1 MRVRARALGFG
12 CFQRHGRR
20 ALLHATRAQR
30 LPEGPEVAVLAESLS
45 LRYGKANF
53 PPTDGMRR
61 TVGGIVNDVDRPA
74 GDVTWRLR
82 DARVLS
88 GRYGAGGTEPGGWP
102 GLMHLIHS
110 HPNGPELKL
119 RAVRFRGKF
128 LYFQLHGLDGLDG
141 LGGADGASGQA
152 SAGSQPPAGAGHLSL
167 WSTLGLT
174 GGWTVRSGHPH
185 ARLVLTM
192 EREGACTGDG
202 SCGSGGSTE
211 HIEHLYYYD
220 KVRFHCPAA
229 NRRRHSPGP
238 ASDSLCV
245 SPVAS

>member
-20 ALLHATRAQR
+20 ALLPRSSRTMTSATRAQR

-45 LRYGKANF
+45 LRYGKAHF

-102 GLMHLIHS
+102 
-110 HPNGPELKL
+110 
-119 RAVRFRGKF
+119 
-128 LYFQLHGLDGLDG
+128 
-141 LGGADGASGQA
+141 AS
-152 SAGSQPPAGAGHLSL
+152 
-167 WSTLGLT
+167 
-174 GGWTVRSGHPH
+174 
-185 ARLVLTM
+185 
-192 EREGACTGDG
+192 CT
-202 SCGSGGSTE
+202 
-211 HIEHLYYYD
+211 
-220 KVRFHCPAA
+220 
-229 NRRRHSPGP
+229 
-238 ASDSLCV
+238 
-245 SPVAS
+245 

>member
-1 MRVRARALGFG
+1 MAGVWLSRTMTS
-12 CFQRHGRR
+12 
-20 ALLHATRAQR
+20 ATRAQR

-119 RAVRFRGKF
+119 RAVRFRGKS
-128 LYFQLHGLDGLDG
+128 YISNCTDWTDWTDW
-141 LGGADGASGQA
+141 AAPTA
-152 SAGSQPPAGAGHLSL
+152 SAGRPALAASLPQAPATCRCGARWGSQAD
-167 WSTLGLT
+167 GLC
-174 GGWTVRSGHPH
+174 
-185 ARLVLTM
+185 ARGT
-192 EREGACTGDG
+192 RTRG
-202 SCGSGGSTE
+202 SC
-211 HIEHLYYYD
+211 
-220 KVRFHCPAA
+220 
-229 NRRRHSPGP
+229 
-238 ASDSLCV
+238 
-245 SPVAS
+245 